1 MVEEAMRSTYRRM
14 VEEYI
19 AAGYK
24 VSYPTLTK
32 AHTDIVAFAD
42 VTVDVEGTALTISP
56 PAGQVVIIGGKLH
69 VPNIEEAHFIRMKLA
84 DSSGEIGDES
94 PVRTQL
100 RSSDLGLEPAF
111 AAPYGFLNRLAI
123 NEVFRTPNTIE
134 IVGPDKLEFV
144 VTPVTNGIDDTY
156 CECAVECALLKR
168 GGVVR

>member
-1 MVEEAMRSTYRRM
+1 MVEEAMRSTFRRM

-32 AHTDIVAFAD
+32 AHTDIVAFAA
-42 VTVDVEGTALTISP
+42 VVVNVEGTGLTISP
-56 PAGQVVIIGGKLH
+56 PAGQVVIIAGKLH
-69 VPNIEEAHFIRMKLA
+69 VPNVEEAHFVRIKFA
-84 DSSGEIGDES
+84 DSGGEVADES

-123 NEVFRTPNTIE
+123 NEVMRTPNTIE
-134 IVGPDKLEFV
+134 VVGPDKLEFV
-144 VTPVTNGIDDTY
+144 ITPETNGIDEDY
-156 CECAVECALLKR
+156 CECAIECALLKR